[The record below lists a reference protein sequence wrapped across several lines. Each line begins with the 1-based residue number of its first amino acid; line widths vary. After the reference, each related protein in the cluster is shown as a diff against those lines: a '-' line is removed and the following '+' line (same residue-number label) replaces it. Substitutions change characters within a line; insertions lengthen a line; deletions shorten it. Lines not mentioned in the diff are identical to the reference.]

1 MSKRR
6 APSISSASSVEHYS
20 KVRLVAQPSRE
31 ARQLKELLLQKDQML
46 EDAETELDDLMEFL
60 ESERK
65 EILLQQTIAE
75 IKAERL
81 QRRVNALEVEL
92 HKLQLMNTKSS
103 IDRTS
108 TDAVAQ
114 VGYVSEASHTE
125 HEQLSDRGLSF
136 CQETKIEN
144 HKTHKA
150 PGALSKE
157 GSGVIINISA
167 PKIEEIPQKLPLYPT
182 DALHSENAQ
191 KWFPATFKYL
201 NQDLG
206 EDYITLLV
214 NWVNFER
221 SRGWVSSVK
230 GLACNMRP
238 KVLSKWILNCRYD
251 RTGNEPDFADE
262 DDLRH
267 FCKSFMFWWNTLQNS
282 CRLVEGLTAGKKW
295 ESLDRS
301 GKNGWLS
308 VLACLKW
315 WGMALGEQDD
325 REGSKGCEWRTVVK
339 DASLVLNSLIAST
352 REKK

>member
-1 MSKRR
+1 MVFS
-6 APSISSASSVEHYS
+6 
-20 KVRLVAQPSRE
+20 
-31 ARQLKELLLQKDQML
+31 
-46 EDAETELDDLMEFL
+46 
-60 ESERK
+60 
-65 EILLQQTIAE
+65 
-75 IKAERL
+75 
-81 QRRVNALEVEL
+81 
-92 HKLQLMNTKSS
+92 
-103 IDRTS
+103 
-108 TDAVAQ
+108 
-114 VGYVSEASHTE
+114 
-125 HEQLSDRGLSF
+125 
-136 CQETKIEN
+136 
-144 HKTHKA
+144 
-150 PGALSKE
+150 
-157 GSGVIINISA
+157 
-167 PKIEEIPQKLPLYPT
+167 PQLPLYPT

-191 KWFPATFKYL
+191 KWFPTAFEYL

-238 KVLSKWILNCRYD
+238 KALSKWILNCRYD

-262 DDLRH
+262 DVLRH

-282 CRLVEGLTAGKKW
+282 CQLVEGLTTGKKW

-325 REGSKGCEWRTVVK
+325 REGPKGCEWRAVVK